1 MDAMNELPDEL
12 ARALAAL
19 DAQAARAAARVDPAR
34 TAAEVARRL
43 REPASLTPWRPLW
56 QLTLLRVAAALV
68 LLVTGAVTARRLGWP
83 FMRVA
88 ALPVAAQ
95 PELTAGQLADLLTLV
110 DASRTDTLVPATL
123 TTVTVDDLNEQELV
137 SLLATLRPAD

>member
-1 MDAMNELPDEL
+1 MPFAVVVL
-12 ARALAAL
+12 AN
-19 DAQAARAAARVDPAR
+19 
-34 TAAEVARRL
+34 
-43 REPASLTPWRPLW
+43 
-56 QLTLLRVAAALV
+56 LV
-68 LLVTGAVTARRLGWP
+68 
-83 FMRVA
+83 FMA

-137 SLLATLRPAD
+137 SLLASLRPAD